1 MVSSSDIQNARILVV
16 DDLEANVRLL
26 KRTLCG
32 AGYTSVASTMNPY
45 EVCDLHR
52 KNRYDLILLDLQMPG
67 MDGFQVM
74 EGLKE
79 IEAGGYLPVLVV
91 TAQPDHKLRALQSGA
106 KDFVSK
112 PFDLVE
118 VQARV
123 CNMIEVRLLHTETKN
138 HAKILE
144 QTLREVE
151 ESRELIRRQSTEVKT
166 LYDKIVVEQKRSER
180 LLLNVLPQAIAER
193 LKGRREEIGDS
204 FPEVIADS
212 FPEVTVLFAD
222 IVGFTKFSTGVSPEQ
237 LVILLN
243 EIFSDYDT
251 IADNR
256 GLEKIKS
263 IGDAYMAAAGLP
275 IPVDNHAVLAAHM
288 ALDMVDA
295 LARFNERSGHRLQIR
310 IGLNSGPVVAG
321 VIGKRR
327 FIYDLWGA
335 AVNTASRMES
345 HGVAGRVQITEA
357 TRSRLGEPFL
367 FEERGPIDVKD
378 MGELRTW
385 FLTGRDCTSL
395 AGARG
400 EL

>member
-1 MVSSSDIQNARILVV
+1 MVCAADILRAKVLIV

-26 KRTLCG
+26 ERTLGG
-32 AGYTSVASTMNPY
+32 AGYVSVSSTMNPY
-45 EVCDLHR
+45 EVRELHR
-52 KNRYDLILLDLQMPG
+52 INRYDLILLDLQMPG

-79 IEAGGYLPVLVV
+79 VETGGYLPVLVI
-91 TAQPDHKLRALQSGA
+91 TAQPDHKLRALQAGA

-118 VQARV
+118 VLTRAG
-123 CNMIEVRLLHTETKN
+123 NMLEVRLLHTETKTR
-138 HAKILE
+138 AAILE

-151 ESRELIRRQSTEVKT
+151 ESREQIRRQSDEVKR
-166 LYDKIVVEQKRSER
+166 LYDKIVIEQKLSER
-180 LLLNVLPQAIAER
+180 LLLNVLPHAIAER
-193 LKGRREEIGDS
+193 LKGRREEIGNS

-212 FPEVTVLFAD
+212 FPHATVLFAD
-222 IVGFTKFSTGVSPEQ
+222 IVGFTKFSTGVSPER
-237 LVILLN
+237 LVVLLN

-275 IPVDNHAVLAAHM
+275 ISTEDHAARAAHM
-288 ALDMVDA
+288 ALDMLDA
-295 LARFNERSGHRLQIR
+295 LARFNRRNGCTFQMR
-310 IGLNSGPVVAG
+310 IGINSGAVVAG
-321 VIGKRR
+321 VIGKRK

-345 HGVAGRVQITEA
+345 HGVAGRVQISET
-357 TRSRLGEPFL
+357 TRSQLGAPFL
-367 FEERGPIDVKD
+367 FEERGSIDVKD

-385 FLTGRDCTSL
+385 FLTGRNSEVL
-395 AGARG
+395 A
-400 EL
+400 